1 MTDSISAAQMNRPAT
16 QGRPLDSPP
25 AAQETALRQVS
36 SQLEA
41 LFLAEMLKASG
52 FGEGSETFGGG
63 EGEAQFT
70 SFLQDVQAERMV
82 QAGGIGLAESLFNA
96 LKEMPDDL

>member
-1 MTDSISAAQMNRPAT
+1 MTDSISAAQMGLPVA
-16 QGRPLDSPP
+16 QGRSQDMPR
-25 AAQETALRQVS
+25 AEETALRQVS

-52 FGEGSETFGGG
+52 FGEVPESFGGG

-96 LKEMPDDL
+96 LKETPDDL

>member
-1 MTDSISAAQMNRPAT
+1 MTDSISAAQMHLSGT
-16 QGRPLDSPP
+16 QARAQDLPQ
-25 AAQETALRQVS
+25 AQEPALRQVS

-52 FGEGSETFGGG
+52 FGEVSESFGGG
-63 EGEAQFT
+63 QGEAQFT